1 MSLLFRLKNRP
12 SSDSELDQNDTIHSQ
27 KFREWNFKLAKHF
40 VAAQEIHLRKDS
52 NPQPLN

>member
-40 VAAQEIHLRKDS
+40 VAAQEIHLRWDS

>member
-12 SSDSELDQNDTIHSQ
+12 SSDSELDQNDLYILKSFQ
-27 KFREWNFKLAKHF
+27 NGNFKLAKHF
-40 VAAQEIHLRKDS
+40 VVAQEIHLRWDS